1 MPKQLTCPAA
11 GPVTF
16 VVTAGY
22 LDLDVTVDPAARAA
36 TAEMTGPPEVLER
49 ATAALNRIGGDT
61 WQLSIPQDTR
71 IRGAG
76 IHINGR
82 NTVVTGGGRG
92 SIFMSGSGR
101 IVVNGVDVTDI
112 VSAGQPEDLKVRA
125 RLPQGSSLIAR
136 VDSGNV
142 AARGTLAG
150 FQLDTTSADAEIQ
163 AATVVQARSVS
174 GDISAGCVQ
183 GPAELSPSPATSR
196 SPTPAAPSGRAAP
209 AVTSGSTS
217 PSRCTSPP
225 ARCPETSW
233 SAPRPA
239 RGPRSP
245 AARSPA
251 GYAPPPPDSS
261 PPESRQREE
270 QP

>member
-112 VSAGQPEDLKVRA
+112 VSAGPPEDLKVRA

-183 GPAELSPSPATSR
+183 GPAELSAVSGDIEITDARGAVRAGSTSGDIRIPVTQPVHVDAR
-196 SPTPAAPSGRAAP
+196 SVSGDVLVSAAPGTRPQVSGRSVSGRVRTPAA
-209 AVTSGSTS
+209 
-217 PSRCTSPP
+217 
-225 ARCPETSW
+225 
-233 SAPRPA
+233 
-239 RGPRSP
+239 
-245 AARSPA
+245 
-251 GYAPPPPDSS
+251 
-261 PPESRQREE
+261 
-270 QP
+270 